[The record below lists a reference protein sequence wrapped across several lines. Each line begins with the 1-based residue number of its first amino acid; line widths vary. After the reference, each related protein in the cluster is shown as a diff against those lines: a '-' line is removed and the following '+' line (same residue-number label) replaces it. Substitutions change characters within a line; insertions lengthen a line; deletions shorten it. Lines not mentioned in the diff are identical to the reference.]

1 MLPSRYAFINVESI
15 VVNVIDGA
23 LSAAQQA
30 QFLHDYSVLFGAV
43 AIIEVD
49 ETTAVWIGGSYTEGV
64 FQAPPV
70 PEPEP
75 EPEA

>member
-1 MLPSRYAFINVESI
+1 MLPSRYAFINAQDV
-15 VVNVIDGA
+15 VVNVIEGE

-30 QFLHDYSVLFGAV
+30 QFLSDYGILFGAV
-43 AIIEVD
+43 AVIEVD
-49 ETTAVWIGGSYTEGV
+49 AETPVWVGGSYTDGV

-75 EPEA
+75 EAEI